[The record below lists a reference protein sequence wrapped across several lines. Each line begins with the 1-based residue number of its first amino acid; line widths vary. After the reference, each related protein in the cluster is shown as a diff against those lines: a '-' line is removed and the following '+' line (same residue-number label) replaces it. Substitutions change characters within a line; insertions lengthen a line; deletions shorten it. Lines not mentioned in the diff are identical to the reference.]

1 MGFMDI
7 FLTVT
12 KDGDKEAPPAN
23 AKGAVTTGAV
33 APAPVS
39 AMVLPT
45 AYTAGI
51 NTEMLAILNKAV
63 EDANIEGFDYL
74 EFREAL
80 AGYAD
85 LPMTEQQK
93 YEAVYR
99 TIKVMG
105 VTLDKLLSS
114 IDHYIGILGQQ
125 HTAFIANVDN
135 AVKEQVESKVADI
148 ANDEQNIAN
157 ALAEINR
164 LNELVVKTQQEVLAK
179 KNEVAQNQQQI
190 DMTRSSFEA
199 TYNVVVG
206 KLNED
211 KTKMTTF
218 LKK

>member
-1 MGFMDI
+1 MGFFDL
-7 FLTVT
+7 FVTVT
-12 KDGDKEAPPAN
+12 KEGDTDTPPAN
-23 AKGAVTTGAV
+23 EKGAVASVVAV
-33 APAPVS
+33 APATSMP
-39 AMVLPT
+39 LPAT
-45 AYTAGI
+45 FTAGV
-51 NTEMLAILNKAV
+51 NAEMLAILNKAV
-63 EDANIEGFDYL
+63 DDANIEGFDYL

-105 VTLDKLLSS
+105 VTLDKLLGS
-114 IDHYIGILGQQ
+114 IDHYLAVLVQQ
-125 HTAFIANVDN
+125 HNAFIANVDN
-135 AVKEQVESKVADI
+135 AVKEQVESKITDI
-148 ANDEQNIAN
+148 AKDEQTIAN

-164 LNELVVKTQQEVLAK
+164 LNELVVKTQQDVLGK

-190 DMTRSSFEA
+190 EMTRSSFET
-199 TYNVVVG
+199 TYSVVVG

-218 LKK
+218 LQK